1 MKQIIFCWCC
11 FTFSTYILKMIKK
24 GYVQTSFL
32 LFCWDLFVSCS
43 NILKAYNNCNM
54 LNYPDYPDRLFI
66 NMDSKQLLELTPF
79 HRITVAIMIVL
90 QYALF
95 FISQALLV
103 HYFALPI
110 PFVSFPSIAT
120 TTSTETHYLWNTFL
134 HLLFW
139 AQHILMATLMYK
151 KAWFSRWKYF
161 ALYDRYVYNIISGI
175 ILILIVAHM

>member
-1 MKQIIFCWCC
+1 
-11 FTFSTYILKMIKK
+11 
-24 GYVQTSFL
+24 
-32 LFCWDLFVSCS
+32 
-43 NILKAYNNCNM
+43 M

-79 HRITVAIMIVL
+79 HRITVTIMIVL

-175 ILILIVAHM
+175 ILILIVANMQPSHIVVF